1 MKFKFR
7 KPINR
12 KARQKGFTLIE
23 VMVVVTV
30 ILIGAGMLMMK
41 LGGQPDTAVEGA
53 LRNNVQ
59 VLNTLADAADLA
71 GGPGTVDRTSVQT
84 IVDTLDGAGLVV
96 TNRFSGEDETY
107 QLPEGFHMTT
117 ASYTIQNGVVAA
129 LASAT
134 VP

>member
-41 LGGQPDTAVEGA
+41 LGGQPDTAVA
-53 LRNNVQ
+53 
-59 VLNTLADAADLA
+59 
-71 GGPGTVDRTSVQT
+71 
-84 IVDTLDGAGLVV
+84 
-96 TNRFSGEDETY
+96 
-107 QLPEGFHMTT
+107 
-117 ASYTIQNGVVAA
+117 
-129 LASAT
+129 
-134 VP
+134 